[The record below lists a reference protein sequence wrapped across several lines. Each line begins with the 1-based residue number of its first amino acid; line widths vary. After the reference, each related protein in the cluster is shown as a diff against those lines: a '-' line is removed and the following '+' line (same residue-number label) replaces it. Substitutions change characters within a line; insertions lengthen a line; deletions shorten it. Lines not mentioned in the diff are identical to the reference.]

1 MIDRALPALVGATVL
16 LIGLL
21 ALVVLASRATFGGFG
36 PIALLGMLLPV
47 TLAIGF
53 ALLVWFRW

>member
-1 MIDRALPALVGATVL
+1 MNGRTIAALVGAAVL
-16 LIGLL
+16 LIGLVAL
-21 ALVVLASRATFGGFG
+21 AGRSTFGGFG

-47 TLAIGF
+47 TLAVGF